1 MNPDESKNRTV
12 RIAPFVLAV
21 LCFLMPFVEISC
33 KDEKGKVVM
42 QQSFTGLKLAFG
54 GTTKQTNPMTNQVE
68 DQEVKQQSQLL
79 IALLCAAAGAASAF
93 MAGKNGK
100 LFPAIAGIAG
110 LIFLLLGKGE
120 MSGNLPPDAKDTL
133 GINMQIGFWLACV
146 CCVVGAVISGRQW
159 KEDNSDAPPPPGG
172 SYGSNLPPVPNQPP
186 PAPPASP

>member
-1 MNPDESKNRTV
+1 MSSDESKKRTV

-42 QQSFTGLKLAFG
+42 QQSFTGLKLALG
-54 GTTKQTNPMTNQVE
+54 GTTKQTNPLTNQVE

-79 IALLCAAAGAASAF
+79 IALLCAAAGAASSF

-110 LIFLLLGKGE
+110 LVFFFFSDGGILW
-120 MSGNLPPDAKDTL
+120 NLNDTL
-133 GINMQIGFWLACV
+133 L
-146 CCVVGAVISGRQW
+146 
-159 KEDNSDAPPPPGG
+159 
-172 SYGSNLPPVPNQPP
+172 
-186 PAPPASP
+186 